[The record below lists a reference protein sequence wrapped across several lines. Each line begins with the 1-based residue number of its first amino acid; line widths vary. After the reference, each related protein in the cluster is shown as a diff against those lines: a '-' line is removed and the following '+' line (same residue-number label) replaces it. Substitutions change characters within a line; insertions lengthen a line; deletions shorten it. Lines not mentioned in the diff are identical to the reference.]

1 MASTVKRAGAV
12 RDTSSSVIAK
22 YRQLSGLSQVELA
35 RSLGVSQPL
44 VSSWECGRV
53 TPSIVDI
60 VSIETALN
68 TEPGEMLFQIGYPKY
83 ANNPNSEKL

>member
-1 MASTVKRAGAV
+1 
-12 RDTSSSVIAK
+12 
-22 YRQLSGLSQVELA
+22 
-35 RSLGVSQPL
+35 
-44 VSSWECGRV
+44 
-53 TPSIVDI
+53 VDI